1 MTRNSGHVTP
11 PSYVATQ
18 SSQELVGQLVW
29 QAMTILQELMMEL
42 YAGLLLVAIGIGYLV
57 VRLMQPRSTVRI
69 VKHVT
74 TGNRSRPKN
83 TLRNNRKDSSGSKSP
98 GSSGKSAG
106 RSLNRSALVGGTIQ
120 KPWGW

>member
-11 PSYVATQ
+11 PPYVATQ
-18 SSQELVGQLVW
+18 SPKELVGQMVW
-29 QAMTILQELMMEL
+29 QAMTILQEFMMEL

-57 VRLMQPRSTVRI
+57 ARSMQSRYTARI
-69 VKHVT
+69 VKHAT

-83 TLRNNRKDSSGSKSP
+83 TLRNKQKDSSGSKAP
-98 GSSGKSAG
+98 GSRGKSAG
-106 RSLNRSALVGGTIQ
+106 RSLNRSALAGGSIQ